1 MKKYSPF
8 YISSVLDYNVKFLIA
23 ESKASRLAK
32 QMDNSNITKLC
43 REDFDKLFDK
53 LISPGLK
60 FKTDI
65 EAAMKSS
72 ESMTMQDIYRKMAL
86 TVNHLEFMSVSN

>member
-1 MKKYSPF
+1 M
-8 YISSVLDYNVKFLIA
+8 DYNTKVSFA

-43 REDFDKLFDK
+43 REDFDKVFDQ
-53 LISPGLK
+53 LISPAIK
-60 FKTDI
+60 FKDDI
-65 EAAMKSS
+65 EAAMTSS

-86 TVNHLEFMSVSN
+86 TVNYLDSII

>member
-1 MKKYSPF
+1 MKNNLVN
-8 YISSVLDYNVKFLIA
+8 ILDYNTKVSFA

-43 REDFDKLFDK
+43 REDFDKVFDQ
-53 LISPGLK
+53 LISPAIK
-60 FKTDI
+60 FKDDI
-65 EAAMKSS
+65 EAAMTSS

-86 TVNHLEFMSVSN
+86 TVNYLDSII

>member
-1 MKKYSPF
+1 M
-8 YISSVLDYNVKFLIA
+8 DYNTKVSFA

-43 REDFDKLFDK
+43 REDFDKVFDQ
-53 LISPGLK
+53 LISPAIK
-60 FKTDI
+60 FKDDI
-65 EAAMKSS
+65 EAAMTSS

-86 TVNHLEFMSVSN
+86 TVNHLEFMSVLKSLKCL